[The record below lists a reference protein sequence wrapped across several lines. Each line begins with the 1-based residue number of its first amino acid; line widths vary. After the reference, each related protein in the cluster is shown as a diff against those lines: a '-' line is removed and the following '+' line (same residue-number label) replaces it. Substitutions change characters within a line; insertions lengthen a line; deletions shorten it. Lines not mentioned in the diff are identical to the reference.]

1 MAKVGLISCVSLKQK
16 KESEASDLYISPLF
30 KKSKEYATERLD
42 KFFILSAKHGLLKPA
57 DKIFPYDMSLNKM
70 SKKERI
76 EWTEDV
82 FSRFKEVVTLDDE
95 IVFLAGE
102 NYREFLEKK
111 IVENGNKTTC
121 PLFKMSIGEQLRWYT
136 SYAKHKD
143 RIKDLDVFYTL
154 IKKLSDGLNGGFK
167 LKDSDGKHSWPERG
181 VYFFTEDTEYRKTS
195 PFEKRIIRVGT
206 HAVSKGSKSTLWNRL
221 RTHRGGTDL
230 KGNHR
235 GSIFRLHIGNSI
247 ICEEN
252 LVCPTWG
259 IGQNASSE
267 IKISEEILEKMVS
280 EVIGNMNILWISI
293 NDIPGKES
301 DRSFIEKN
309 SIGLLSTFI
318 RKIDTA
324 SKNWLGNYNPNIY
337 VKESSLWNV
346 DYIKNDYDPRFLE
359 ILDTYI
365 TRTINGDY
373 NQYDSIVP
381 KDWII
386 NKRYKEKQLDMFD

>member
-42 KFFILSAKHGLLKPA
+42 KFFILSAKHGLLKPT
-57 DKIFPYDMSLNKM
+57 DKIFPYDMSLNTM

-76 EWTEDV
+76 EWAENV
-82 FSRFKEVVTLDDE
+82 YSRFKDVVTLDDE

-121 PLFKMSIGEQLRWYT
+121 PLFKMSIGEQLQWYT

-143 RIKDLDVFYTL
+143 RVKDLDVFYTL

-167 LKDSDGKHSWPERG
+167 LKDSDGKHIWPERG

-206 HAVSKGSKSTLWNRL
+206 HAVSKGSKSTLWIRL

-247 ICEEN
+247 ICKEN
-252 LVCPTWG
+252 LVCSTWG
-259 IGQNASSE
+259 IGQNASIE
-267 IKISEEILEKMVS
+267 TKISEEILEKKVS

-309 SIGLLSTFI
+309 SIGLLSTFK

-324 SKNWLGNYNPNIY
+324 SKNWLGNYNPNFY